1 VVTVVISLTA
11 SLIREYQV
19 GEINRSVTNQI
30 ELTFVAP
37 AAMYCS
43 TSSSATARRW
53 PVGASSSTVAQEK
66 DAAIVRAFLRRPSCS
81 RAMDGA

>member
-11 SLIREYQV
+11 SLIRKYQV

-37 AAMYCS
+37 AAMYRS

-53 PVGASSSTVAQEK
+53 PVGASKQH
-66 DAAIVRAFLRRPSCS
+66 RRPGEGCGDRPRLSS
-81 RAMDGA
+81 PPIV